1 MINLNSFIPWIGGK
15 KLLRKTIVS
24 YFPDEI
30 DRYIEVF
37 GGAAWVLFYK
47 DKYANL
53 EVYNDINSNLV
64 NLFRCI
70 KYHFQELQKEL
81 TWVLNSHEIF
91 DEIRNIEDSKGL
103 TDIQRAARYF
113 TVIKIS
119 FGADRRSYGCSKR
132 SLLNSVKYL
141 TAIHE
146 RLDKVVIENRSYEA
160 LIKVYDRP
168 DALFYLD
175 PPYHGTEK
183 YYDDV
188 FTEQNHIILKNSL
201 KKIKGK
207 FILSYNDDEYIR
219 ELYKDF
225 EIIELN
231 RQKNLTGRTKN
242 SDNIYHELLIKN
254 Y

>member
-1 MINLNSFIPWIGGK
+1 MNSFIPWIGGK
-15 KLLRKTIVS
+15 RLLRKSIVS

-30 DRYIEVF
+30 ERYIEVF

-47 DKYANL
+47 DKHADF

-81 TWVLNSHEIF
+81 MWVLNSHEMF
-91 DEIRNIEDSKGL
+91 DEMRNVEETQGL

-113 TVIKIS
+113 TIIKIS

-146 RLDKVVIENRSYEA
+146 RLDRVIIENRSFEA
-160 LIKVYDRP
+160 LIKTYDRP
-168 DALFYLD
+168 KALFYLD

-188 FTEQNHIILKNSL
+188 FDEQNHVKLRNCL
-201 KKIKGK
+201 KKIHGH
-207 FILSYNDDEYIR
+207 FLLSYNDDEYIR
-219 ELYKDF
+219 DLYKGF

-231 RQKNLTGRTKN
+231 RQKSLTGRTKN
-242 SDNIYHELLIKN
+242 SNEIYSELLIKN
-254 Y
+254 F

>member
-1 MINLNSFIPWIGGK
+1 MNSFIPWIGGK

-24 YFPDEI
+24 YFPDEDEI

-47 DKYANL
+47 DKHADF
-53 EVYNDINSNLV
+53 EIYNDINSNLV

-70 KYHFQELQKEL
+70 KYHYQELQREL
-81 TWVLNSHEIF
+81 NWVLNSREMF
-91 DEIRNIEDSKGL
+91 DDIRNIEETKGL

-113 TVIKIS
+113 TLIKIS

-132 SLLNSVKYL
+132 SLLNSVSYL
-141 TAIHE
+141 SAIHE
-146 RLDKVVIENRSYEA
+146 RLDRVIIENKSYDA
-160 LIKVYDRP
+160 LLKAYDRP
-168 DALFYLD
+168 KALFYLD

-188 FTEQNHIILKNSL
+188 FTEQNHVKLRNCL

-207 FILSYNDDEYIR
+207 FLLSYNDDEYIR
-219 ELYKDF
+219 NLYKSF
-225 EIIELN
+225 NIIELS
-231 RQKNLTGRTKN
+231 RQKNLTGKTK
-242 SDNIYHELLIKN
+242 SPDNIYRELLIKN
-254 Y
+254 F